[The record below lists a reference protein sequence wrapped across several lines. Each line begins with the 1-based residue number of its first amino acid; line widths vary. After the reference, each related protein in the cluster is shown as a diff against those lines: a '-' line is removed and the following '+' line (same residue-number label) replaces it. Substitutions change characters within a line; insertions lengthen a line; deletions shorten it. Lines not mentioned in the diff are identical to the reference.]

1 MNYFSL
7 NNKNHKVNFKEAL
20 FNGLAPDR
28 GLYFPQEIKSLK
40 KSFVS
45 NLDVYDEIEI
55 SMEVISQFIGNQI
68 DEESLKKII
77 EHSIDFEFPLKKI
90 DENIS
95 VLELFHG
102 PSMAFKDVGARFTSR
117 CLSHFIRK
125 GYDKKVTV
133 LVATSGDTGAAVAS
147 GFHKVEGI
155 DVFILYPKNKIS
167 NIQEKQIS
175 TFSDNIFPIEVVGTF
190 DDCQEIV
197 KDALTDKDLT
207 SNFNFTTA
215 NSINISRWIPQT
227 LYYFFAY
234 SQLPSDI
241 EKSSFSIPSGNYG
254 NLFSAIVS
262 KNLGLPIQNIISS
275 NNINNPV
282 ERYFQSGVYTPLHS
296 KETLSNAMDVG
307 DPSNFKRVNKIFD
320 YDLDKMKEIIYA
332 YSFTDYETEDA
343 IKNLLKKNKYFCDP
357 HGAIGY
363 LGAKKYIDN
372 NLGSHCI
379 FLETAHFYKFFDE
392 IKNIIGNE
400 FIVPSQLESVL
411 KKDKN
416 SVEVDDKTRQALE
429 KLGYME
435 K

>member
-28 GLYFPQEIKSLK
+28 GLYFPQEIKPLK
-40 KSFVS
+40 KSFIS
-45 NLDVYDEIEI
+45 NLDDYDKIEI

-77 EHSIDFEFPLKKI
+77 EHSIDFEFPLNKI

-262 KNLGLPIQNIISS
+262 KKIGLPIENIISS

-282 ERYFQSGVYTPLHS
+282 ERYFQSGAFTPLHS

-320 YDLDKMKEIIYA
+320 HDLDKMKEIIHA
-332 YSFTDYETEDA
+332 FSFTDYETEDA

-379 FLETAHFYKFFDE
+379 FLETAHFYKFYDE
-392 IKNIIGNE
+392 IKNIIGDE
-400 FIVPSQLESVL
+400 FNVPSQLESIL
-411 KKDKN
+411 KKEKN
-416 SVEVDDKTRQALE
+416 SVEIN
-429 KLGYME
+429 GYNHFKE
-435 K
+435 YINSLTL

>member
-40 KSFVS
+40 KSFIS
-45 NLDVYDEIEI
+45 NLDDYDKIEI

-262 KNLGLPIQNIISS
+262 KKIGLPIENIISS

-282 ERYFQSGVYTPLHS
+282 ERYFQSGVFTPLHS

-320 YDLDKMKEIIYA
+320 HDLDKMKEIIHA
-332 YSFTDYETEDA
+332 FSFTDYETEDA

-379 FLETAHFYKFFDE
+379 FLETAHFYKFYDE

-400 FIVPSQLESVL
+400 FNVPSQLESVL
-411 KKDKN
+411 KKEKN
-416 SVEVDDKTRQALE
+416 SVEIN
-429 KLGYME
+429 GYNHFKE
-435 K
+435 YINSLTL

>member
-40 KSFVS
+40 KSFIS
-45 NLDVYDEIEI
+45 NLDDYDKIEI
-55 SMEVISQFIGNQI
+55 SMGVISQFIGNQI

-175 TFSDNIFPIEVVGTF
+175 TFSDNIFPIEVDGTF

-262 KNLGLPIQNIISS
+262 KKLGLPIENIISS

-320 YDLDKMKEIIYA
+320 HDLDKMKEIIHA
-332 YSFTDYETEDA
+332 FSFTDYETEDA

-379 FLETAHFYKFFDE
+379 FLETAHFYKFYDE
-392 IKNIIGNE
+392 IKNVIGNE
-400 FIVPSQLESVL
+400 FNVPSQLESVL
-411 KKDKN
+411 KKEKN
-416 SVEVDDKTRQALE
+416 SVEIN
-429 KLGYME
+429 GYNHFKE
-435 K
+435 YINSLTL

>member
-28 GLYFPQEIKSLK
+28 GLYFPQEIKPLK
-40 KSFVS
+40 KSFIS
-45 NLDVYDEIEI
+45 NLDDYDKIEI

-90 DENIS
+90 DQNIS

-175 TFSDNIFPIEVVGTF
+175 TFSDNIFPIEVEGTF

-262 KNLGLPIQNIISS
+262 KKLGLPIENIISS

-320 YDLDKMKEIIYA
+320 HDLDKMKEIIHVF
-332 YSFTDYETEDA
+332 SFTDYETEDA
-343 IKNLLKKNKYFCDP
+343 IKYLLKNFKYICDP

-379 FLETAHFYKFFDE
+379 FLETAHFYKFYDE
-392 IKNIIGNE
+392 IKNVIGNE
-400 FIVPSQLESVL
+400 FNVPSQLESVL
-411 KKDKN
+411 KKEKN
-416 SVEVDDKTRQALE
+416 SVEIN
-429 KLGYME
+429 GYNHFKE
-435 K
+435 YINSLTL

>member
-40 KSFVS
+40 KSFIS
-45 NLDVYDEIEI
+45 NLDDYDKIEI

-68 DEESLKKII
+68 DDESLKKII

-95 VLELFHG
+95 ALELFHG

-262 KNLGLPIQNIISS
+262 KKIGLPIENIISS

-282 ERYFQSGVYTPLHS
+282 ERYFQSGAFTPLHS

-320 YDLDKMKEIIYA
+320 HDLDKMKEIIHA
-332 YSFTDYETEDA
+332 FSFTDYETEDA

-379 FLETAHFYKFFDE
+379 FLETAHFYKFYDE

-400 FIVPSQLESVL
+400 FNVPSQLESVL
-411 KKDKN
+411 KKEKN
-416 SVEVDDKTRQALE
+416 SVEIN
-429 KLGYME
+429 GYNHFKE
-435 K
+435 YINSLTL

>member
-45 NLDVYDEIEI
+45 NLDDYDKIEI

-175 TFSDNIFPIEVVGTF
+175 TFSDNIFPIQVDGTF

-234 SQLPSDI
+234 SQLPSNI

-262 KNLGLPIQNIISS
+262 KKLGLPIENIISS

-282 ERYFQSGVYTPLHS
+282 ERYFQSGVFTPLHS

-320 YDLDKMKEIIYA
+320 HDLDKMKEIIYA

-343 IKNLLKKNKYFCDP
+343 IKNLLNKSRYFCDP

-400 FIVPSQLESVL
+400 FSVPSQLESVL

-416 SVEVDDKTRQALE
+416 SVEIN
-429 KLGYME
+429 GYNNFKE
-435 K
+435 YINSLTL

>member
-28 GLYFPQEIKSLK
+28 GLYFPQEIKPLK
-40 KSFVS
+40 KSFIS
-45 NLDVYDEIEI
+45 NLDDYDKIEI

-175 TFSDNIFPIEVVGTF
+175 TFSDNIFPIEVDGTF

-234 SQLPSDI
+234 SQLPSNI
-241 EKSSFSIPSGNYG
+241 EKSSFSIPSGNFG
-254 NLFSAIVS
+254 NLFSAIAS
-262 KNLGLPIQNIISS
+262 KKLGLPIENIISS

-320 YDLDKMKEIIYA
+320 HDLDKMKEIIHVF
-332 YSFTDYETEDA
+332 SFTDYETEDA
-343 IKNLLKKNKYFCDP
+343 IKYLLKNFKYICDP

-379 FLETAHFYKFFDE
+379 FLETAHFYKFYDE
-392 IKNIIGNE
+392 IKNVIGNE
-400 FIVPSQLESVL
+400 FNVPSQLESVL
-411 KKDKN
+411 KKEKK
-416 SVEVDDKTRQALE
+416 SVEIN
-429 KLGYME
+429 GYNHFKE
-435 K
+435 YINSLTL

>member
-40 KSFVS
+40 KSFIS
-45 NLDVYDEIEI
+45 NLDDYDKIEI

-175 TFSDNIFPIEVVGTF
+175 TFSDNIFPIEVDGTF

-215 NSINISRWIPQT
+215 NSINISRWMPQT

-262 KNLGLPIQNIISS
+262 KKLGLPIENIISS

-282 ERYFQSGVYTPLHS
+282 ERYFQSGAFTPLHS

-320 YDLDKMKEIIYA
+320 HDLDKMKEIIHVF
-332 YSFTDYETEDA
+332 SFTDYETEDA
-343 IKNLLKKNKYFCDP
+343 IKYLLKNFKYICDP

-379 FLETAHFYKFFDE
+379 FLETAHFYKFYDE

-400 FIVPSQLESVL
+400 FNVPSQLESVL
-411 KKDKN
+411 KKEKN
-416 SVEVDDKTRQALE
+416 SVEIN
-429 KLGYME
+429 GYNHFKE
-435 K
+435 YINSLTL

>member
-40 KSFVS
+40 KSFIS
-45 NLDVYDEIEI
+45 NLDDYDKIEI
-55 SMEVISQFIGNQI
+55 SMGVISQFIGNQI

-262 KNLGLPIQNIISS
+262 KKLGLPIENIISS

-282 ERYFQSGVYTPLHS
+282 ERYFQSGAFTPLHS

-320 YDLDKMKEIIYA
+320 HDLDKMKEIIHA
-332 YSFTDYETEDA
+332 FSFTDYETEDA

-379 FLETAHFYKFFDE
+379 FLETAHFYKFYDE

-400 FIVPSQLESVL
+400 FNVPSQLESVL
-411 KKDKN
+411 KKEKN
-416 SVEVDDKTRQALE
+416 SVEIN
-429 KLGYME
+429 GYNHFKE
-435 K
+435 YINSLTL

>member
-40 KSFVS
+40 KSFIS
-45 NLDVYDEIEI
+45 NLDDYDKIEI

-175 TFSDNIFPIEVVGTF
+175 TFSDNIFPIEVDGTF

-262 KNLGLPIQNIISS
+262 KKIGLPIENIISS

-282 ERYFQSGVYTPLHS
+282 ERYFQSGVFTPLHS

-320 YDLDKMKEIIYA
+320 HDLDKMKEIIHA
-332 YSFTDYETEDA
+332 FSFTDYETEDA

-379 FLETAHFYKFFDE
+379 FLETAHFYKFYDE

-400 FIVPSQLESVL
+400 FNVPSQLESVL
-411 KKDKN
+411 KKEKN
-416 SVEVDDKTRQALE
+416 SVEIN
-429 KLGYME
+429 GYNHFKE
-435 K
+435 YINSLTL

>member
-45 NLDVYDEIEI
+45 NLDDYDKIEI

-234 SQLPSDI
+234 SQLPSNI

-262 KNLGLPIQNIISS
+262 KKLGLPIENIISS

-282 ERYFQSGVYTPLHS
+282 ERYFQSGVFTPLHS

-320 YDLDKMKEIIYA
+320 HDLDKMKEIIYA

-363 LGAKKYIDN
+363 LGAKKYIYD

-400 FIVPSQLESVL
+400 FSVPSQLESVL

-416 SVEVDDKTRQALE
+416 SVEIN
-429 KLGYME
+429 GYNNFKE
-435 K
+435 YINSLTL

>member
-1 MNYFSL
+1 MYYYSL

-40 KSFVS
+40 KSFIS
-45 NLDVYDEIEI
+45 NLNDYDKIEI

-68 DEESLKKII
+68 DKQSLKKII

-125 GYDKKVTV
+125 GYNKKVTV

-175 TFSDNIFPIEVVGTF
+175 TFSDNIFPIEVKGTF
-190 DDCQEIV
+190 DDCQKIV
-197 KDALTDKDLT
+197 KDALIDKDLT

-234 SQLPSDI
+234 SQLPSDL

-254 NLFSAIVS
+254 NLFSSLVS
-262 KNLGLPIQNIISS
+262 KELGLPIQNIISS

-282 ERYFQSGVYTPLHS
+282 ERYFKSGVYTPMHS

-307 DPSNFKRVNKIFD
+307 DPSNFKRVNEIFD
-320 YDLDKMKEIIYA
+320 LDLVKMKGTLHA
-332 YSFTDYETEDA
+332 FSFTDYQTMDT
-343 IKNLLKKNKYFCDP
+343 IKYLLKNFNYLCDP
-357 HGAIGY
+357 HGAISY
-363 LGAKKYIDN
+363 LGAKKFINN

-379 FLETAHFYKFFDE
+379 FLETAHFYKFYDE
-392 IKNIIGNE
+392 IKNLIDVDFNI
-400 FIVPSQLESVL
+400 PSQLKSILDKEKKSVTI
-411 KKDKN
+411 KDYYNFKEYIN
-416 SVEVDDKTRQALE
+416 SYL
-429 KLGYME
+429 
-435 K
+435 

>member
-28 GLYFPQEIKSLK
+28 GLYFPQEIKPLK
-40 KSFVS
+40 KSFIS
-45 NLDVYDEIEI
+45 NLDDYDKIEI

-117 CLSHFIRK
+117 CLSHFISK

-175 TFSDNIFPIEVVGTF
+175 TFSDNIFPIEVDGTF

-215 NSINISRWIPQT
+215 NSINISRWMPQT
-227 LYYFFAY
+227 FYYFFAY

-262 KNLGLPIQNIISS
+262 KKLGLPIENIISS

-320 YDLDKMKEIIYA
+320 HDLDKMKEIIYVF
-332 YSFTDYETEDA
+332 SFTDYETEYA
-343 IKNLLKKNKYFCDP
+343 IKYLLKNFKYICDP

-379 FLETAHFYKFFDE
+379 FLETAHFYKFYDE
-392 IKNIIGNE
+392 IKNVIGNE
-400 FIVPSQLESVL
+400 FNVPSQLESVL
-411 KKDKN
+411 KKEKN
-416 SVEVDDKTRQALE
+416 SVEIN
-429 KLGYME
+429 GYNHFKE
-435 K
+435 YINSITL

>member
-7 NNKNHKVNFKEAL
+7 NNKNHKVNVKEAL

-40 KSFVS
+40 KSFIS
-45 NLDVYDEIEI
+45 NLDDYDKIEI
-55 SMEVISQFIGNQI
+55 SMEVISQFIGKQI

-147 GFHKVEGI
+147 GFHKVEGV

-175 TFSDNIFPIEVVGTF
+175 TFSDNIFPIQVDGTF

-234 SQLPSDI
+234 NQLPSDI
-241 EKSSFSIPSGNYG
+241 EKSSFSIPSCNYG

-262 KNLGLPIQNIISS
+262 KKLGLPIENIISS

-282 ERYFQSGVYTPLHS
+282 ERYFQSGVFTPLHS

-307 DPSNFKRVNKIFD
+307 DPSNFKRVNNIFD
-320 YDLDKMKEIIYA
+320 HDLDKMKEIILA
-332 YSFTDYETEDA
+332 FSFTDYETEDA
-343 IKNLLKKNKYFCDP
+343 IKNLLNKRKYFCDP

-379 FLETAHFYKFFDE
+379 FLETAHFYKFYEE

-400 FIVPSQLESVL
+400 FNVPSQLESVL

-416 SVEVDDKTRQALE
+416 SVEIN
-429 KLGYME
+429 GYNHFKE
-435 K
+435 YINSLTL

>member
-1 MNYFSL
+1 MDYYSL

-40 KSFVS
+40 KSFIS
-45 NLDVYDEIEI
+45 NLNDYDKIEI

-68 DEESLKKII
+68 DKQSLKKII

-125 GYDKKVTV
+125 GYNKKVTV

-175 TFSDNIFPIEVVGTF
+175 TFSDNIFPIEVEGTF
-190 DDCQEIV
+190 DDCQKIV
-197 KDALTDKDLT
+197 KDALIDKDLT

-234 SQLPSDI
+234 SQLPSDL
-241 EKSSFSIPSGNYG
+241 EKFSFSIPSGNYG
-254 NLFSAIVS
+254 NLFSSLVS
-262 KNLGLPIQNIISS
+262 KELGLPIENIISS

-282 ERYFQSGVYTPLHS
+282 ERYFKSGVYTPMHS

-307 DPSNFKRVNKIFD
+307 DPSNFKRVNEIFD
-320 YDLDKMKEIIYA
+320 LDLVKMKGTLHA
-332 YSFTDYETEDA
+332 FSFTDYQTMDT
-343 IKNLLKKNKYFCDP
+343 IKYLLKNFNYLCDP
-357 HGAIGY
+357 HGAISY
-363 LGAKKYIDN
+363 LGAKKFINN

-379 FLETAHFYKFFDE
+379 FLETAHFYKFYDE
-392 IKNIIGNE
+392 IKNLIDVKFNI
-400 FIVPSQLESVL
+400 PSQLKSILDKEKKSVTI
-411 KKDKN
+411 KDYYNFKEHMN
-416 SVEVDDKTRQALE
+416 SYL
-429 KLGYME
+429 
-435 K
+435 

>member
-1 MNYFSL
+1 MDYYSL

-40 KSFVS
+40 KSFIS
-45 NLDVYDEIEI
+45 NLNDYDKIEI

-68 DEESLKKII
+68 DKQSLKKII

-125 GYDKKVTV
+125 GYNKKVTV

-175 TFSDNIFPIEVVGTF
+175 TFSDNIFPIEVKGTF
-190 DDCQEIV
+190 DDCQKIV
-197 KDALTDKDLT
+197 KDALIDKDLT

-234 SQLPSDI
+234 SQLPSDL

-254 NLFSAIVS
+254 NLFSSLVS
-262 KNLGLPIQNIISS
+262 KELGLPIQNIISS

-282 ERYFQSGVYTPLHS
+282 ERYFKSGVYTPMHS

-307 DPSNFKRVNKIFD
+307 DPSNFKRVNEIFD
-320 YDLDKMKEIIYA
+320 LDLVKMKGILHA
-332 YSFTDYETEDA
+332 FSFTDYQTMDT
-343 IKNLLKKNKYFCDP
+343 IKYLLKNFNYLCDP
-357 HGAIGY
+357 HGAISY
-363 LGAKKYIDN
+363 LGAKKYINN

-379 FLETAHFYKFFDE
+379 FLETAHFYKFYDE
-392 IKNIIGNE
+392 IKNLIDVDFNI
-400 FIVPSQLESVL
+400 PSQLKSILDKEKKSVTI
-411 KKDKN
+411 KDYYNFKEYIN
-416 SVEVDDKTRQALE
+416 SYL
-429 KLGYME
+429 
-435 K
+435 